1 MSEEKKVET
10 TEDSGIDF
18 NNSNEPIESIEKTV
32 ENLKKKIQELSEN
45 AAEEVK
51 EAVTSTA
58 EAVKDFKEDAAE
70 KVDENI
76 SSAKEMKENLEDAI
90 EEKAE
95 DIKEAF
101 EEKADEAEEAVED
114 VKEAVEEKSE
124 EIAEAAD
131 EAEEEDS
138 FVIPDFVSNE
148 KPGKF
153 DELKDN
159 ALKTA
164 GAALETAKAAADKAL
179 SNPTI
184 QNGVSAVRDNVGKAL
199 ESARVQAA
207 KLTDNEEVKK
217 LADQATGTFKKVS
230 DAVAEGS
237 KAAAKKIDE
246 TMNKPEV
253 QDALAKAKT
262 AAAGAFEAAKNG
274 ILSLFNKKEEAEE
287 DAEEIVAEQAEE
299 ETVQDLTDSE
309 E

>member
-95 DIKEAF
+95 DIKEAV
-101 EEKADEAEEAVED
+101 EEKA
-114 VKEAVEEKSE
+114 E

-199 ESARVQAA
+199 ESARLQAA

-274 ILSLFNKKEEAEE
+274 ILSLVNKKEEAEE